1 LERFLTHFIRIDP
14 GFGIGCVFDLAKH
27 AAITLAPA
35 AGFPS
40 SVLAFCSMTF
50 GTLDHVYIL
59 AQFLATPGS
68 R

>member
-50 GTLDHVYIL
+50 GTLDHAYIL
-59 AQFLATPGS
+59 AQFLATP
-68 R
+68 